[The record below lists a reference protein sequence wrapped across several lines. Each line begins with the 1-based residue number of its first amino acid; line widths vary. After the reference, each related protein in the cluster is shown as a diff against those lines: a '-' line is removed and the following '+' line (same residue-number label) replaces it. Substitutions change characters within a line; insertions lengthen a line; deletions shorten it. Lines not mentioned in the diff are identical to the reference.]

1 MSEFASADKERLTK
15 LLNDKLDI
23 YKKIFK
29 LTEEQAK
36 LLDKDDIEA
45 FNGSLDKRAGLM
57 EKINGLHQESETLMQ
72 SYVSTSS
79 DTDKKNSE
87 INILNKEIIEILND
101 CANLNDKNIALM
113 NEKTQEHIKKIE
125 EQSAKRKGVTGYV
138 QSVPNT
144 PEVFDKKT

>member
-1 MSEFASADKERLTK
+1 VSEFASADKERLTK